1 MHKMWKG
8 SKGRGQGPR
17 PQVKPDCWLELRHSP
32 GRSWLNV
39 LSGALTLLEVY
50 RITGPGPIRS
60 IFQSVCSETDTQLK
74 RIVAMCTE

>member
-50 RITGPGPIRS
+50 RITGPGPIRGRCACRQC
-60 IFQSVCSETDTQLK
+60 FWRVSVEHG
-74 RIVAMCTE
+74 